1 MLIPNLPAPNANQ
14 IRLIK
19 AITSNRNFSFSFC
32 EYSLKLLM
40 NMVVKDMRLK
50 VFIFNKLVSGVKMV
64 AELYKR
70 MSRAYRYGN
79 TIILSALIT

>member
-1 MLIPNLPAPNANQ
+1 
-14 IRLIK
+14 
-19 AITSNRNFSFSFC
+19 
-32 EYSLKLLM
+32 M
-40 NMVVKDMRLK
+40 NMVVKDMRLI